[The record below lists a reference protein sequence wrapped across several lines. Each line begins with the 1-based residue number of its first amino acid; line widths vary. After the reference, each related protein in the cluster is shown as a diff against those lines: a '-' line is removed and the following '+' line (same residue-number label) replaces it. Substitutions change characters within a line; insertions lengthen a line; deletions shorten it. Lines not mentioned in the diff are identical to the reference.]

1 MRRLLEKKLF
11 VFVLGAFF
19 LTINQ
24 TAPAFQKPEK
34 AKMEAGSDVKS
45 EHITFT
51 YQGELKDGNGPVNGS
66 YDLKFTVYS
75 TQAGGTPL
83 GSVMQDHQALMN
95 GMFSLKLDFD
105 RAVLNAPEGWLEVA
119 VRPSGSTEEYGA
131 LFPRQKL
138 TPVPSAILAKHEQWS
153 LIGVPV
159 GVADRETIQG
169 GPNTPKAAIAVPQV
183 KDDTSMASSQLA
195 SSPAGVEWTRDA
207 FGNLYPTNLGDRVG
221 IGISSPRGKLDVN
234 GSSRFQDVE
243 MHGQVEFWGGPF
255 IFRRKT
261 TDESPGAGVIQIT
274 SAGELRTGDMR
285 VQGDI
290 LGNLNVKGT
299 VAAQVLQITGADIAE
314 PFNVTDTD
322 TIQSGTVVAIDP
334 KQPGRL
340 RTADKAYDSTV
351 AGIISGANGINTAII
366 MKQEGTLADGSHM
379 VALSGRVY
387 CWADAS
393 YGQIKPGD
401 MLTTS
406 DTPGHAMKASDHK
419 KAQGAIIGKAMTE
432 LKHGKGLVLTLV
444 TLQ

>member
-1 MRRLLEKKLF
+1 
-11 VFVLGAFF
+11 
-19 LTINQ
+19 
-24 TAPAFQKPEK
+24 
-34 AKMEAGSDVKS
+34 
-45 EHITFT
+45 
-51 YQGELKDGNGPVNGS
+51 
-66 YDLKFTVYS
+66 
-75 TQAGGTPL
+75 
-83 GSVMQDHQALMN
+83 
-95 GMFSLKLDFD
+95 
-105 RAVLNAPEGWLEVA
+105 
-119 VRPSGSTEEYGA
+119 
-131 LFPRQKL
+131 
-138 TPVPSAILAKHEQWS
+138 
-153 LIGVPV
+153 
-159 GVADRETIQG
+159 
-169 GPNTPKAAIAVPQV
+169 
-183 KDDTSMASSQLA
+183 
-195 SSPAGVEWTRDA
+195 
-207 FGNLYPTNLGDRVG
+207 
-221 IGISSPRGKLDVN
+221 
-234 GSSRFQDVE
+234 